1 MSILQEL
8 LELRQRSLLEDEQ
21 TPPQPSGDEQD
32 KTPAEAENDKPA
44 SDDDEHKSMKDHL
57 QDMFKEADSNGS
69 LQPYVK
75 NETLQAKEA
84 NVGEQIHQ
92 NFPGVP
98 AKNVVTKE
106 GDLVVRDAENPN
118 SIKVMPK
125 HEFEA
130 EYELEKTDSKP
141 DAEGYIPYRSKGQIL
156 AFQYNE
162 HEPLRLQDEHGH
174 TIHVKFGDYLG
185 YEVSDATVL
194 IQLDKTHFEK
204 TYRLES

>member
-1 MSILQEL
+1 MGILQEL
-8 LELRQRSLLEDEQ
+8 LELRQRSLLDEADEEQ
-21 TPPQPSGDEQD
+21 T
-32 KTPAEAENDKPA
+32 TN
-44 SDDDEHKSMKDHL
+44 DDDKSTSKPEEETKEKSMKEHL
-57 QDMFKEADSNGS
+57 QDMFKEADGNGS

-75 NETLQAKEA
+75 NETLQAKDA

-98 AKNVVTKE
+98 PKNIVTKE

-118 SIKVMPK
+118 SIKVVPK

-130 EYELEKTDSKP
+130 EYELEKSDSKP
-141 DAEGYIPYRSKGQIL
+141 DAEGYLPYRAKGQIL

-162 HEPLRLQDEHGH
+162 HEPLTLQDEHGH
-174 TIHVKFGDYLG
+174 RVHLKYGDYLG
-185 YEVSDATVL
+185 YPLDDATTL

-204 TYRLES
+204 SYRLAD

>member
-8 LELRQRSLLEDEQ
+8 LELRQRSLLEDDQ
-21 TPPQPSGDEQD
+21 TPSPSQSSEDQD
-32 KTPAEAENDKPA
+32 KTSEDTKNDKPA
-44 SDDDEHKSMKDHL
+44 PDDEHKSMKEKL

-118 SIKVMPK
+118 SIKVVPK

-185 YEVSDATVL
+185 YPIDDATTLV
-194 IQLDKTHFEK
+194 QLDKTHFEQN
-204 TYRLES
+204 YRLAD

>member
-8 LELRQRSLLEDEQ
+8 LELRQRSLHEEDEKVEG
-21 TPPQPSGDEQD
+21 GDGGDQNKEGAA
-32 KTPAEAENDKPA
+32 TT
-44 SDDDEHKSMKDHL
+44 DEHKSMKDHL

-118 SIKVMPK
+118 SIKVVPK

-130 EYELEKTDSKP
+130 EYELEKSDSKP
-141 DAEGYIPYRSKGQIL
+141 DAEGYVPYRSKGQIL

-162 HEPLRLQDEHGH
+162 HEPLKLQDEHGH

-185 YEVSDATVL
+185 YEVSDASVL
-194 IQLDKTHFEK
+194 IQLDKTHFEQN
-204 TYRLES
+204 YRLAD